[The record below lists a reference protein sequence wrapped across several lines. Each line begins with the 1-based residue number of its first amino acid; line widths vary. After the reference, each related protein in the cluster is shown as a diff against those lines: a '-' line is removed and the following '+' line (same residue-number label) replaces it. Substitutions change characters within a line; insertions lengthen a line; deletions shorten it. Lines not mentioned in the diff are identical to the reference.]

1 LNGLR
6 VGKYGFRVASILVE
20 ALILLIVAG
29 PIAGA
34 VSPELGSQH
43 YGVGIEL
50 STIQPQLQT
59 VFSSSNIGGTHEI
72 TVPAFNDWPFSAKA
86 GLTLA
91 LVDGNQTIY
100 QTQPATVQLAPFQSG
115 DIDVSMVFSPALVS
129 EMEGHNVGV
138 GGSMTLSEVPFW
150 TVTVNLAES

>member
-1 LNGLR
+1 MNGLR
-6 VGKYGFRVASILVE
+6 AGKYGFRIASLIVE
-20 ALILLIVAG
+20 ILILLIVAG
-29 PIAGA
+29 PAAGA

-50 STIQPQLQT
+50 SAIQPQLQS
-59 VFSSSNIGGTHEI
+59 VFSTSNIIGTHEI
-72 TVPAFNDWPFSAKA
+72 SVPAFNEWPFSAKA
-86 GLTLA
+86 GLTLT

-100 QTQPATVQLAPFQSG
+100 QSQPATVQLAPFQSG